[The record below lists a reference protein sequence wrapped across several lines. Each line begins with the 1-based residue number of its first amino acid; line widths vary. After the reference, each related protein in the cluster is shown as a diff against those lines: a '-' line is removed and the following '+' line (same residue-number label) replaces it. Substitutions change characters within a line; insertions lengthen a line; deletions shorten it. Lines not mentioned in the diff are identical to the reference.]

1 MIICKDCKP
10 YICFNILICFL
21 CLASSYYYG
30 YLCAG
35 RYHFLGGAES
45 NDLWIVVG
53 LEVTFLAHFVSQFFL
68 EYEDESQKKVRDM
81 SKIAVNYLRTS
92 FILDFV
98 PLLPF
103 NFIPMY
109 RKREYLF
116 YILKMT
122 RIYKG
127 FEIFDVPSIMK

>member
-1 MIICKDCKP
+1 M
-10 YICFNILICFL
+10 
-21 CLASSYYYG
+21 
-30 YLCAG
+30 
-35 RYHFLGGAES
+35 
-45 NDLWIVVG
+45 WIVVG

-68 EYEDESQKKVRDM
+68 EYEDESQRKVRDM

-92 FILDFV
+92 FALDFV

-127 FEIFDVPSIMK
+127 FEVFDVPSIMK